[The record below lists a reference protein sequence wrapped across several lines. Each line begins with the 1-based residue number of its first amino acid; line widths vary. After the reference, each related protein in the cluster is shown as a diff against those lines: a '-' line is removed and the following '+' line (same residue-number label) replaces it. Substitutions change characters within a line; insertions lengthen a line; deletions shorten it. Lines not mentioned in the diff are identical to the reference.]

1 MISVLRFFFRFCL
14 AFVLGFPSIVT
25 AQSSLPSID
34 FQKIEEERNLVNYS
48 LDQIV
53 TIIETSLIA
62 NKQVTIPENV
72 TEFERALF
80 QARSTQNQKDQR
92 NQLEAIKQ
100 LNTLLEFKCYRTKG
114 EELYIRLLLGT
125 SISYMGTPLIAHN
138 YIKPVFP
145 DIFKEID
152 NPKISNSL
160 INSYAGLLIR
170 IDSLELAEKV
180 YKDNLSRY
188 EKNDEIYEVYNTLNS
203 LGFIYIKLGKYDN
216 ARAIFIHNQN
226 KKYASLNPVIHAF
239 SFGNYGTLLS
249 AEGDYDSALFYMR
262 KEIKIMNA
270 IPSDEGLE
278 NTYFGIGKI
287 FEVQNEID
295 SAKKYYHLTLEASEK
310 KKNLPL
316 LITAYEK
323 LINISVVNE
332 KTTELSNL
340 LESYL
345 YYSDSLKTSQKINA
359 VEKEL
364 QVSQLL
370 EIFKTTE
377 DSKKRYDLLK
387 NKTNSLVYTVVGLTI
402 IILLMALT
410 ISVYFQNRN
419 RLKSNNLE
427 LEEKN
432 NELKKSHQLTSD
444 SNERNRILLK
454 ELHHRVKNNLQII
467 SSLFNL
473 QLNASGMEVETEQV
487 FKDAKNRIYSISLV
501 HKKIY
506 QSNNIDSL
514 DFGEYLR
521 DFSDELFNATLN
533 DVNLSIEILRNPIS
547 IESAIPLGLIFNELF
562 TNSIQH
568 ARRHDS
574 LQIKVLYKELN
585 GKEKF
590 IYTDNGVGVQNTEL
604 MKESD
609 SSIGVTLIHLLG
621 KQLDAKIEYK
631 EAKDG
636 EHGFW
641 LSIEGNFS

>member
-1 MISVLRFFFRFCL
+1 MVSLLRFFLKFCL
-14 AFVLGFPSIVT
+14 TFVLVFPSVVT
-25 AQSSLPSID
+25 AQSSPPSID
-34 FQKIEEERNLVNYS
+34 FQKIEDEKGVVNYS

-53 TIIETSLIA
+53 TIIENSLNIQ
-62 NKQVTIPENV
+62 KRVVIPVNV

-80 QARSTQNQKDQR
+80 QARSTQNNK
-92 NQLEAIKQ
+92 NQLDAIKQ
-100 LNTLLEFKCYRTKG
+100 LNTLLEFECYRTKG

-152 NPKISNSL
+152 NPEISNSI
-160 INSYAGLLIR
+160 INRYAGLLIR
-170 IDSLELAEKV
+170 IDSLEIAEKV
-180 YKDNLSRY
+180 YKDNLRRY
-188 EKNDEIYEVYNTLNS
+188 ENNNEIYEVYNTLNS
-203 LGFIYIKLGKYDN
+203 LGFIYIKLGKYDK
-216 ARAIFIHNQN
+216 ARAIFVNNQN

-239 SFGNYGTLLS
+239 SFGNYGALLS
-249 AEGDYDSALFYMR
+249 AEGKYDSALFYMR
-262 KEIKIMNA
+262 KEIKILNR

-287 FEVQNEID
+287 FEIQNEID
-295 SAKKYYHLTLEASEK
+295 SAKKYYQLALKASK
-310 KKNLPL
+310 KKKKLSL
-316 LITAYEK
+316 VITAYER
-323 LINISVVNE
+323 LINLSVVNE
-332 KTTELSNL
+332 KAIELSNL
-340 LESYL
+340 IQSYL
-345 YYSDSLKTSQKINA
+345 YYSDSLKTTKKINA
-359 VEKEL
+359 VEKER

-377 DSKKRYDLLK
+377 DSKKRYDILK
-387 NKTNSLVYTVVGLTI
+387 TKTNSLVYTVVGLTV
-402 IILLMALT
+402 IILLMSL
-410 ISVYFQNRN
+410 ILSIYFKNRN
-419 RLKSNNLE
+419 KLKASNLA

-432 NELKKSHQLTSD
+432 NELKTSYQLTSD
-444 SNERNRILLK
+444 SNERNQILLK

-473 QLNASGMEVETEQV
+473 QLNASGMEVETERV
-487 FKDAKNRIYSISLV
+487 FKDARNRIYSISLV

-514 DFGEYLR
+514 DFEEYLR
-521 DFSDELFNATLN
+521 DFSDELFNATPN

-568 ARRHDS
+568 AGRHDS
-574 LQIKVLYKELN
+574 LQIKVFYEELH
-585 GKEKF
+585 GREKF

-621 KQLDAKIEYK
+621 KQLDANIEYK
-631 EAKDG
+631 EAKDV